1 MSTDHTSEGSDPKR
15 FVIVGGV
22 AAGASAAARAR
33 RLSETAEITLIER
46 GPDVSFANCGLP
58 YFIGGEIE
66 DRTALAVQTPQTLT
80 AMLNIKVRVRTEAL
94 SFDPTA
100 KTLEVHDLVTGES
113 ESLPYDTLLL
123 ATGASPLRP
132 NLPGIDD
139 SRIHCL
145 RSLEDMDRIKDAAAT
160 ARHATVVGAGF
171 IGLEMAEQLTRIG
184 KDVALVE
191 MCDQILPPLDKP
203 MTLLME
209 DELRR
214 NGIDLIL
221 DDAIAGFG
229 VESEQSVTCELKS
242 GREVPTDLV
251 ILAIGVRPESG
262 LAAAAGAELGPRGH
276 IKVDRFMQTSLPGV
290 YAAGDAIETDDL
302 VGPFPVAVPLGGP
315 ANRQGRVA
323 ADHIIRGDEALPY
336 PGSLGTA
343 IVRVF
348 DVAAGLT
355 GWTEKRLKAADISYQ
370 AVTVGDNQH
379 AGYFPGA
386 KALTLKLLWN
396 PESTRILGAQV
407 TGFEGVDKRLDVIAT
422 AMAGG
427 LTIEDLC
434 HLELAYAPPFG
445 SAKDIV
451 NLAGFVALNTQEGLV
466 SFTDELPT
474 GDDVQIV
481 DLRPPALV
489 DEHPVP
495 GCTVLNIPLPILR
508 RHLDD
513 LDRSKPVVTVCA
525 LGKTAYFGARIL
537 AQNGFDVSVYS
548 GGIRARIDPRTPI
561 KPPAN

>member
-1 MSTDHTSEGSDPKR
+1 MSTNHTTKASNPQR

-33 RLSETAEITLIER
+33 RLSETADITLIER

-66 DRTALAVQTPQTLT
+66 DRSALAVQTPQTLT
-80 AMLNIKVRVRTEAL
+80 AMLNIKVRVSTEAI
-94 SFDPTA
+94 SFDPVA
-100 KTLEVHDLVTGES
+100 KTVELRNLATDETET
-113 ESLPYDTLLL
+113 LPYDTLLL

-132 NLPGIDD
+132 PLPGIDD
-139 SRIHCL
+139 SRIQCL
-145 RSLEDMDRIKDAAAT
+145 RTLEDMDRIKEAVAA

-171 IGLEMAEQLTRIG
+171 IGLEMAEQLTHIG
-184 KDVALVE
+184 KKVALVE
-191 MCDQILPPLDKP
+191 MCDQIMPPLDKP

-209 DELRR
+209 DELQR
-214 NGIDLIL
+214 NGIDLVL

-229 VESEQSVTCELKS
+229 VESDTDVTCRLKS
-242 GREVPTDLV
+242 GREIKTDLV
-251 ILAIGVRPESG
+251 ILAIGVRPETG
-262 LAAAAGAELGPRGH
+262 LAAAAGVELGPKGH
-276 IKVDRFMQTSLPGV
+276 IRVSRFMQTSLPDV
-290 YAAGDAIETDDL
+290 YAAGDAVETDDL
-302 VGPFPVAVPLGGP
+302 VGPLPVAVPLGGP

-323 ADHIIRGDEALPY
+323 ADHIFRGDDALPY

-355 GWTEKRLKAADISYQ
+355 GWTEKRLKAADISYKS
-370 AVTVGDNQH
+370 VTVGDSHH
-379 AGYFPGA
+379 AAYFPGA
-386 KALTLKLLWN
+386 KPLTLKLLWN

-434 HLELAYAPPFG
+434 HLEFAYAPPFG

-451 NLAGFVALNTQEGLV
+451 NLAGFVALNAQEGLV
-466 SFTDELPT
+466 TFTDELPT
-474 GDDVQIV
+474 GDGVQVV
-481 DLRPPALV
+481 DLRPHPLV
-489 DEHPVP
+489 SAHPVP
-495 GCTVLNIPLPILR
+495 HATVTNIPLPMLR
-508 RHLDD
+508 GRLGE
-513 LDRSKPVVTVCA
+513 LDRSKPVVTICA
-525 LGKTAYFGARIL
+525 LGKMAYFGARIL

>member
-1 MSTDHTSEGSDPKR
+1 MNTDNTSEASHPLR

-33 RLSETAEITLIER
+33 RLSESAEITLIER

-66 DRTALAVQTPQTLT
+66 DRSALAVQTPQTLT
-80 AMLNIKVRVRTEAL
+80 AMLNIKVRVSTEAV
-94 SFDPTA
+94 SFDPVA
-100 KTLEVHDLVTGES
+100 KTVELRDLTSGET

-123 ATGASPLRP
+123 ATGASPIRP
-132 NLPGIDD
+132 PLPGIDD
-139 SRIHCL
+139 PRIHCL
-145 RSLEDMDRIKDAAAT
+145 RSLEDMDQVKEAASAVN
-160 ARHATVVGAGF
+160 HATVVGAGF

-184 KDVALVE
+184 KQVALVE

-209 DELRR
+209 DELVGK
-214 NGIDLIL
+214 GIDLVL

-229 VESEQSVTCELKS
+229 VASGEPLTCRLKS
-242 GREVPTDLV
+242 GREIQTDLV

-262 LAAAAGAELGPRGH
+262 LAAAAGADLGPKGH
-276 IKVDRFMQTSLPGV
+276 IVVDRFMQTSLPDV

-302 VGPFPVAVPLGGP
+302 VGPLPVAVPLGGP
-315 ANRQGRVA
+315 ANRQGRIA
-323 ADHIIRGDEALPY
+323 ADHLFRGEDALPY

-355 GWTEKRLKAADISYQ
+355 GWTEKRLKAANISYA
-370 AVTVGDNQH
+370 AVTVGDGHH

-386 KALTLKLLWN
+386 KPLTLKLLWN

-407 TGFEGVDKRLDVIAT
+407 TGYEGVDKRLDVIAT

-451 NLAGFVALNTQEGLV
+451 NLAGFVALNTQDGLV
-466 SFTDELPT
+466 TFTDELPT
-474 GDDVQIV
+474 DENVQIV
-481 DLRPPALV
+481 DLRPPVLV
-489 DEHPVP
+489 SSHPLP
-495 GCTVLNIPLPILR
+495 HSTAINIPLPMLR
-508 RHLDD
+508 TRLDE

-537 AQNGFDVSVYS
+537 AQNGFDVTVYS
-548 GGIRARIDPRTPI
+548 GGIRARIDPRTPF
-561 KPPAN
+561 KPPAQ